1 MKKLLSI
8 FVLAVAAAATFLSVS
23 PATHAAPGWTK
34 YSAASFAKAQASGK
48 TIVVDVHAKWCP
60 TCRAQQ
66 PILDEL
72 RSDKKLAQ
80 AMFVKVD
87 FDTDK
92 DFLRAHRIPRQSTI
106 VVFKGKTETARS
118 IAQTDRSA
126 LRSVILNAI

>member
-1 MKKLLSI
+1 MKKLLSV
-8 FVLAVAAAATFLSVS
+8 FVLALITAGVLFSSIS
-23 PATHAAPGWTK
+23 PADAAPGWTR
-34 YSAASFAKAQASGK
+34 YSASSFAKAQNAGRV
-48 TIVVDVHAKWCP
+48 IVVDVHAEWCP

-66 PILDEL
+66 PILNEL
-72 RSDKKLAQ
+72 RKDKRLAK

-118 IAQTDRSA
+118 VAQTDRTV
-126 LRSVILNAI
+126 LREAVLGAI